1 LNKILKFI
9 FPKLFLSEEEKNEI
23 IKDLRVNTNFMTKE
37 QMLRKDSSL
46 KKEVEFKLEKGEVK
60 SILIPDFGNHTG
72 FKITKWYFKTGS
84 NVKAGDIICNIENK
98 KLTMELESI
107 YDGKLIS
114 INQTKEELDK
124 GVEICKVEGI

>member
-1 LNKILKFI
+1 MNKILKFI

-23 IKDLRVNTNFMTKE
+23 IKDLKVNTNFMTKE

-60 SILIPDFGNHTG
+60 SVLIPDFGNQTG

-114 INQTKEELDK
+114 INQTKEELAK